1 MRRKL
6 LLFDIDGTLLR
17 VYGAGG
23 RAMIRAGVEVL
34 GERCVGARVDV
45 GGALDPWIFRELA
58 RHGGYPDDDGRHR
71 AFRAAYA
78 RALDHELTTAEV
90 PARAMP
96 GVLDLLVRLRRDA
109 AAIVGMLTGNYPE
122 TGKRKLRQVGI
133 DPDAFAPTAWG
144 DQAPDR
150 PALVPV
156 ALSQAPGVGARDV
169 IVIGDTPRDIACAH
183 ANGARCL
190 AVATGFCSVEEL
202 RAAGADRVVADLSDP
217 AALYEMIDSP

>member
-1 MRRKL
+1 MPTKL

-23 RAMIRAGVEVL
+23 RAMIRAGVEVF

-45 GGALDPWIFRELA
+45 GGALDPWIFAEIA
-58 RHGGYPDDDGRHR
+58 RHGGYEADAERHL
-71 AFRAAYA
+71 AFRTAYA
-78 RALDHELTTAEV
+78 RALDEELAAADT

-96 GVLDLLVRLRRDA
+96 GVLDLLARLRREG

-122 TGKRKLRQVGI
+122 TGRRKLRQVGI
-133 DPDAFAPTAWG
+133 DPDWFAPTAWG

-150 PALVPV
+150 PGLVRV
-156 ALSQAPGVGARDV
+156 ALAETPHIGARDV
-169 IVIGDTPRDIACAH
+169 IVIGDTPRDIHCAH

-190 AVATGFCSVEEL
+190 AVATGFHGVEEL
-202 RAAGADRVVADLSDP
+202 RAAGADRVLPDLGDP
-217 AALYEMIDSP
+217 AALYELIAAE